1 MTTKIQASSS
11 GENVLQRRIRLSSIL
26 LIIGLA
32 IEAVSL
38 KWAHPTAFLV
48 FAFIG
53 CAFIGLGMLI
63 FLYSLVSV
71 DREHAK
77 EPTR

>member
-1 MTTKIQASSS
+1 MREPPGQLRRTDLS
-11 GENVLQRRIRLSSIL
+11 GIL
-26 LIIGLA
+26 LIIGLV

-38 KWAHPTAFLV
+38 IWAHPTAFWV

-63 FLYSLVSV
+63 FLYSLVSA
-71 DREHAK
+71 DSDDQLDNH
-77 EPTR
+77 